1 MTAGSGSAPRGRAL
15 AVEVARLVRP
25 WRWLLAVVVA
35 CVLGSAVAEL
45 VPPFVVRH
53 VIDHNLLPRHSSG
66 LAAAG
71 LLYLGA
77 LGADA
82 ALVFAYSYLAALIAQ
97 RALARL
103 RVLLFAHLM
112 RLPVRWFDDNAMGD
126 VISRATA
133 DVETV
138 DELFTDGV
146 ATLVGQLVPLIAVVI
161 AMIAL
166 SPALSLV
173 AAVIAPPLLAITRFL
188 QVRVRNAER
197 ATRIAVGQLNTQLS
211 EAVGGAETIRAFAA
225 EQPFI
230 ARFRAALTD
239 TVFAQSRST
248 LYNAYYA
255 PAVGLLSSVVIAAL
269 LWVGAGGAVPTAGV
283 SLGTLAA
290 FILLFQRFFAP
301 ILAVGDEWQAVQAA
315 LAGVERVFDVLA
327 VAPESATPPAAASA
341 DARRG
346 MHAVGVTFGYRD
358 AHPILHDVTMHVRPG
373 EHVAV
378 VGRTGAGK
386 SSLVALL
393 SGLYTPWSGTVCV
406 DGRDPRGLT
415 EDERRATLGVVPQ
428 TVQLFS
434 GSLRDNLTLF
444 DARVPDHRLTDA
456 AAIAGLQQVYDGLS
470 ARLDTPLTG
479 GGGGTGL
486 ALSAGQ
492 RQLVALARALVA
504 EPAVLLLDEATAAI
518 DGASDAAFRAALRR
532 TALDRGTA
540 VLTVAHRISTARDA
554 DRVIVLDAG
563 RIVEDGPP
571 DTLIRA
577 GGRFA
582 ALVQLEEAGWDWSEA
597 PADPADT
604 PSPT

>member
-103 RVLLFAHLM
+103 RVRLFAHLM

-301 ILAVGDEWQAVQAA
+301 ILAVGDEWQAV